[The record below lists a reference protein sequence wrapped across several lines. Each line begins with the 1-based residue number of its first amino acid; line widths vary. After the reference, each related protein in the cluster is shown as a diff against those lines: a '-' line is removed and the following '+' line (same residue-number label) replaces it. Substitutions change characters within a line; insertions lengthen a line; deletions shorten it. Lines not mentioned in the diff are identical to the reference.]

1 MNKANSVH
9 YAKNRTGGTNVR
21 IPRELN
27 NQAMPQELRE
37 RLALCFVAKVT
48 IQYVD
53 GTGRVFVVEQEA

>member
-1 MNKANSVH
+1 MSKVKYS
-9 YAKNRTGGTNVR
+9 KNITGGTNVR

-27 NQAMPQELRE
+27 NQAMPQNLRE

-53 GTGRVFVVEQEA
+53 GAGRMYLIEQEA